1 MAHCDPN
8 VLALAA
14 LGEPIADA
22 AERSHLAGC
31 VECSDELESLATT
44 VRVARTGQA
53 DLVLPPDTVWQGV
66 QATLA
71 SEPAPLPIPLPLH
84 RKRSRWL
91 AAVSVAAGL
100 LVIAGSVAIGRTL
113 AQGPTPTTVA
123 VATLTT
129 LPGAPNNASGSASLQ
144 QRGSSRTIEVDTVG
158 LADPQGFY
166 EVWLMSP
173 DDSGLVS
180 LGTMSGGQ
188 TRASFPVPDG
198 LPLAIYSNVDISDEP
213 IDGNPAH
220 SAVSLLRGQFTV

>member
-22 AERSHLAGC
+22 AERNHLASC
-31 VECSDELESLATT
+31 VECRDELESLATT

-66 QATLA
+66 QSTLA
-71 SEPAPLPIPLPLH
+71 SEPAPIPLPLN
-84 RKRSRWL
+84 RKRSRWH
-91 AAVSVAAGL
+91 AVVAVAAGL

-144 QRGSSRTIEVDTVG
+144 QQGNSRIVEVNTEG
-158 LADPQGFY
+158 LANPQGFF

-198 LPLAIYSNVDISDEP
+198 LPLAIYTSVDISDEP